1 MWNILLVFT
10 IIFKITTSIVIE
22 LPKGKIEGLTN
33 TTRNGT
39 TYHSFL
45 ALRYA
50 QPPIGKLRFKPPVP
64 VEPWIDTYDGRA
76 EKFICY
82 QVKRDSYK
90 ENEDC
95 LFLNVFTPVDL
106 NSSFTANRTVMV
118 WIHGGGFIAGAG
130 YMIEGG
136 AGPKFFMDQGIVL
149 VSINYRLGPFGFLS
163 TGDIVMPGNAGLK
176 DQVLALKWV
185 QDNIAYFGGD
195 PDKVTIFGQSA
206 GSASVSYQLLSPLSK
221 GLYRGAILE
230 SGSALS
236 PWAYQRNET
245 EITFMTAQLINSSF
259 TSRNTTEVLQF
270 LQSASAID
278 IDNAS
283 FVVSASFDN
292 PATAQIS
299 KGFVYAPV
307 IEVPHEEA
315 FLTEKQWGLFESG
328 RYNKVPIFIGM
339 NSEESMTLM
348 HANST
353 ETWDAY
359 DNNPSIMVPY
369 DLHINNTDIK
379 KSIGWEIWNQFTDG
393 EGFNNDL
400 VKGIRYHSVHDF
412 DKASIKQA
420 ELMSNHSDVYFY
432 QFSYSGLMGYF
443 GYRLAGCGNVSHAEE
458 LYYLF
463 SKWYSNDIP
472 DNTDMS
478 YFPEADQKVHFR
490 IMALWTNFAKYLNPT
505 PPFVDVDLLQ
515 NVTWE
520 LVKPNEFR
528 YLDIGKDLIMMT
540 GYPKE
545 KKYLFWDTLYKKY
558 AVPPLDTF

>member
-1 MWNILLVFT
+1 MQQAFLNFCNILTLNET
-10 IIFKITTSIVIE
+10 EASEQGRCLWIASAGLEPLLDITACGPSV
-22 LPKGKIEGLTN
+22 
-33 TTRNGT
+33 
-39 TYHSFL
+39 
-45 ALRYA
+45 
-50 QPPIGKLRFKPPVP
+50 
-64 VEPWIDTYDGRA
+64 
-76 EKFICY
+76 
-82 QVKRDSYK
+82 
-90 ENEDC
+90 
-95 LFLNVFTPVDL
+95 
-106 NSSFTANRTVMV
+106 
-118 WIHGGGFIAGAG
+118 AGCWG
-130 YMIEGG
+130 
-136 AGPKFFMDQGIVL
+136 D
-149 VSINYRLGPFGFLS
+149 GFLS
-163 TGDIVMPGNAGLK
+163 YKKLQLHHNPQLHRIIKHQPGPN
-176 DQVLALKWV
+176 
-185 QDNIAYFGGD
+185 
-195 PDKVTIFGQSA
+195 
-206 GSASVSYQLLSPLSK
+206 LLM
-221 GLYRGAILE
+221 R
-230 SGSALS
+230 
-236 PWAYQRNET
+236 
-245 EITFMTAQLINSSF
+245 
-259 TSRNTTEVLQF
+259 
-270 LQSASAID
+270 
-278 IDNAS
+278 S

-339 NSEESMTLM
+339 TSEESMTLM

-369 DLHINNTDIK
+369 DLHITNTDIK

-528 YLDIGKDLIMMT
+528 YLDIEKDLIMVT